1 MIVVSDW
8 INRVESRRGVELRAD
23 WTFLL
28 LNNLILKRYA
38 RQRAKVY
45 LIDSVKQYLIL
56 LFWGFTQIRLI
67 SSRRSL
73 SFVFEIEIFIFVVN
87 YLYT

>member
-8 INRVESRRGVELRAD
+8 INRVESCRGVELRAN

-38 RQRAKVY
+38 RQRTEVY

-87 YLYT
+87 YLDT

>member
-8 INRVESRRGVELRAD
+8 INRIESRGSVELSSD

-38 RQRAKVY
+38 RQRTKVY

-73 SFVFEIEIFIFVVN
+73 YFVFEIEIFIFVVN
-87 YLYT
+87 YLDT

>member
-38 RQRAKVY
+38 RQRTKVY

-87 YLYT
+87 YLDT

>member
-8 INRVESRRGVELRAD
+8 INRIESRGSVELRAD

-56 LFWGFTQIRLI
+56 LFWGFTQIRLL
-67 SSRRSL
+67 SS
-73 SFVFEIEIFIFVVN
+73 
-87 YLYT
+87 